1 MSKQIRHVA
10 SVPSPEARANVQA
23 VPKGNVWRR
32 HGISNGYYW
41 ESSGMGW
48 VEPPVYR
55 RRQQRLWMSMGRE
68 AAVIPGVLSNGMNGR
83 KREGTVEI
91 PRGRRRPRRR
101 KRSYK
106 AQAEV
111 VRDAGWEVGGGHI
124 VAMKARTAKPAGAKG
139 LYSSHAYEG
148 GRTV

>member
-1 MSKQIRHVA
+1 M
-10 SVPSPEARANVQA
+10 
-23 VPKGNVWRR
+23 
-32 HGISNGYYW
+32 
-41 ESSGMGW
+41 

-55 RRQQRLWMSMGRE
+55 RRQQRLWMGRE

-91 PRGRRRPRRR
+91 PRGRRTLRRR
-101 KRSYK
+101 KWFYK

-111 VRDAGWEVGGGHI
+111 DCEAGWEVGGGHS
-124 VAMKARTAKPAGAKG
+124 VAMKAWTAKPAGAKG